1 MDWRLL
7 AAVSAA
13 TGSFCFVAF
22 GAYVVFTHDA
32 APQRAAAPAPMLL
45 SEYRFPVAAPPS
57 LLSVQPA
64 TPGSFAPSQA
74 APSPFAPSPFAPSVF
89 ASSPSASQSNGAPP
103 ALYPSAPAGE
113 ARVGTIT
120 SGAAVASGH
129 TGASGVSVNP
139 PRQEP
144 HVAGHKM
151 AAVTPFD
158 AATRREPPPRPVVEV
173 KKSSVVPELHTAPP
187 AARYRG
193 VLTSAE
199 IVRVKSNLHLTA
211 DQERAWPPVEGALAE
226 MGRQQLALIR
236 RGQEPRISPSEWP
249 PGRLYAVAG
258 PLLQSLRPDQ
268 KEVVRRLCRSL
279 GFEGVA
285 SMI

>member
-1 MDWRLL
+1 
-7 AAVSAA
+7 
-13 TGSFCFVAF
+13 
-22 GAYVVFTHDA
+22 VVFTHDP
-32 APQRAAAPAPMLL
+32 APQRTAAAAPILL
-45 SEYRFPVAAPPS
+45 SEYRFAAATPPS

-64 TPGSFAPSQA
+64 TPSSFAPSEAAPTQA

-89 ASSPSASQSNGAPP
+89 ASSPFAPQSNAAPP
-103 ALYPSAPAGE
+103 ALYPAAPAGDGS
-113 ARVGTIT
+113 VGAVT
-120 SGAAVASGH
+120 SGAVLASGY
-129 TGASGVSVNP
+129 TGASGASVNP

-144 HVAGHKM
+144 RVVGRKM
-151 AAVTPFD
+151 AALTPFD
-158 AATRREPPPRPVVEV
+158 AAPRPEPPRPVVEV
-173 KKSSVVPELHTAPP
+173 KKSSVVPELHTALP

-199 IVRVKSNLHLTA
+199 IVRIKSNMRLTP
-211 DQERAWPPVEGALAE
+211 DQERAWPPVEAALAE
-226 MGRQQLALIR
+226 MGRQQVALIR
-236 RGQEPRISPSEWP
+236 RGQEPRISPNDWP

-279 GFEGVA
+279 GFDGVA